1 MNEKRIEELEQILEN
16 EKETKEELTKELCD
30 VAEILNKISR
40 KKYICRT
47 ISVIAICITLF
58 ATFFVY
64 ETFTHTDF
72 IEAQEIHN
80 EIYQNGYINTI
91 NKIYSENINNE
102 SGDK

>member
-16 EKETKEELTKELCD
+16 ERKTKEELTKELCD

-58 ATFFVY
+58 GMFVVGEIFY
-64 ETFTHTDF
+64 NKDF
-72 IEAQEIHN
+72 IEAQETHN

-91 NKIYSENINNE
+91 NKNYNNNIKNE
-102 SGDK
+102 SGEK